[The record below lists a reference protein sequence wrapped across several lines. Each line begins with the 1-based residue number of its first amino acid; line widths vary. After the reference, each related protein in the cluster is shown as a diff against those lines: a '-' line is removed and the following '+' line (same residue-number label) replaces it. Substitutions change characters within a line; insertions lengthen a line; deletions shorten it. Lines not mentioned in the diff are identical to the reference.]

1 MGDSRKKKYKNRGFT
16 YVRKVFIE
24 YLICKYAY
32 MEIFLPHSLPSSL
45 PLPTQNCSLWLL
57 NTVRDLSIHAYPIYC
72 CLFCV
77 IVSYNDVIIP
87 MNLGSLTDR
96 LDILFTNKLSMH
108 LPQWNIDSW
117 LGNVWSQHDRSE
129 FIPYLHTPYEN
140 WKGEKIKKI
149 EEERLVPHR

>member
-1 MGDSRKKKYKNRGFT
+1 MHIWKYF
-16 YVRKVFIE
+16 
-24 YLICKYAY
+24 
-32 MEIFLPHSLPSSL
+32 FLTPFLLPSPSL
-45 PLPTQNCSLWLL
+45 HRIVLSDSWTQSEIYPSMLIPF
-57 NTVRDLSIHAYPIYC
+57 TVVY
-72 CLFCV
+72 FV

-96 LDILFTNKLSMH
+96 LDTLFTNKLSMH

-129 FIPYLHTPYEN
+129 FILYLHTPYEN